1 MEVDFN
7 KMLKKSSFIITRFNL
22 KLFSKTKIIKQ
33 RLQING

>member
-22 KLFSKTKIIKQ
+22 KPSNPQPIGFSGI
-33 RLQING
+33 LLAN